1 MNKFFLFGTIAC
13 AALTFASC
21 SNSELSASEE
31 NAPKAIGFDV
41 YQGRMPV
48 TRAATDGTSIQTSGF
63 GVLASR
69 TSGDWTSSATPNFL
83 YNQKVTYSNSNW
95 TYTPTKYWPTN
106 SDKISF
112 WAYAPYAEN
121 NANISLSN
129 VSAAGA
135 PKVTINLPT
144 TPNPADLDF
153 VAACAMNKTYSG
165 TNNGS
170 VDFTLKHEMTRAAF
184 KIVGQNLPEN
194 TNLKITSIKLYG
206 TKLYSSATYTFPTSD
221 SNTGG
226 SWGSQ
231 SSTNNTITLTQ
242 DISGGTN
249 SNYLYLI
256 PVESLGDREIS
267 VEVSYTVTLPGDAP
281 VSKTSKVYIP
291 TGGLQ
296 QGKSY
301 LYTFTYD
308 ITQDSGSGDGK
319 FHPISFSATVTPWDS
334 DTTEN
339 LVQ

>member
-106 SDKISF
+106 TDKISF
-112 WAYAPYAEN
+112 WAYAPYDDS
-121 NANISLSN
+121 NITFSG
-129 VSAAGA
+129 VSEQGA
-135 PKVTINLPT
+135 PTATVTLP
-144 TPNPADLDF
+144 NDADLDF
-153 VAACAMNKTYSG
+153 VADCAMNKTYQTSSG
-165 TNNGS
+165 NVEFSLNH
-170 VDFTLKHEMTRAAF
+170 VMTRAAF

-194 TNLKITSIKLYG
+194 TKLKITSIKLSG

-231 SSTNNTITLTQ
+231 LSTNNTITLTQ
-242 DISGGTN
+242 DISEGTN

-256 PVESLGDREIS
+256 PVESLGDRDIS

-281 VSKTSKVYIP
+281 VSKTPTVYIP
-291 TGGLQ
+291 AGGLK

-308 ITQDSGSGDGK
+308 IREDSGSD
-319 FHPISFSATVTPWDS
+319 FHPISFSATVTSWDS

-339 LVQ
+339 LVQK

>member
-48 TRAATDGTSIQTSGF
+48 TRAKTDGTSIQTSGF

-83 YNQKVTYSNSNW
+83 HNQKVTYSNSNW

-112 WAYAPYAEN
+112 WAYAPYAED

-129 VSAAGA
+129 VSATSA
-135 PKVTINLPT
+135 PTATITLP
-144 TPNPADLDF
+144 NAADLDF
-153 VAACAMNKTYSG
+153 VAACAMNKTYSN
-165 TNNGS
+165 TNGL
-170 VDFTLKHEMTRAAF
+170 VAFTLKHEMTRAAF

-194 TNLKITSIKLYG
+194 TNLKITSIKLSG

-221 SNTGG
+221 SKTGG

-242 DISGGTN
+242 DISEGTN

-308 ITQDSGSGDGK
+308 ITQDSGSGDDK
-319 FHPISFSATVTPWDS
+319 FHPISFSATVTSWDS

-339 LVQ
+339 LVQQ

>member
-48 TRAATDGTSIQTSGF
+48 TRAATDDNSIQSNGF

-69 TSGDWTSSATPNFL
+69 TSYNWTNEAPNFL
-83 YNQKVTYSNSNW
+83 YNQKVTYSSPNW

-106 SDKISF
+106 DDNISF

-129 VSAAGA
+129 ESAAGA
-135 PKVTINLPT
+135 PTATITRPDA
-144 TPNPADLDF
+144 ADLDF
-153 VAACAMNKTYSG
+153 VADCAMNKTYQTS
-165 TNNGS
+165 NGNVEFS
-170 VDFTLKHEMTRAAF
+170 LKHEMTRAAF
-184 KIVGQNLPEN
+184 KIEAASNFPSGA
-194 TNLKITSIKLYG
+194 TLKMTQVKLSG
-206 TKLYSSATYTFPTSD
+206 TKLYSSAIYTFPTTDDQIGTWARTDGNS
-221 SNTGG
+221 
-226 SWGSQ
+226 
-231 SSTNNTITLTQ
+231 NTITLTEDVDQ
-242 DISGGTN
+242 NNQSG
-249 SNYLYLI
+249 YLYLI
-256 PVESLGDREIS
+256 PVESLQANDIS
-267 VEVSYTVTLPGDAP
+267 VEVFYTVTLPGDVGVDKSAT
-281 VSKTSKVYIP
+281 VHIP

-308 ITQDSGSGDGK
+308 ITQDSGSGDNQ
-319 FHPISFSATVTPWDS
+319 FHPITFSARV
-334 DTTEN
+334 EN
-339 LVQ
+339 WGTDNAGDLTN

>member
-69 TSGDWTSSATPNFL
+69 TSGDGDWTSSATPNFL

-129 VSAAGA
+129 VSATGA
-135 PKVTINLPT
+135 PKVTITLPT

-165 TNNGS
+165 TTNGS
-170 VDFTLKHEMTRAAF
+170 VAFTLKHEMTRAAF
-184 KIVGQNLPEN
+184 KIEAASNFPSGA
-194 TNLKITSIKLYG
+194 TLKMTKVELSG
-206 TKLYSSATYTFPTSD
+206 TKLYSSAIYTFPTTDDRIGTWARTDGNS
-221 SNTGG
+221 
-226 SWGSQ
+226 
-231 SSTNNTITLTQ
+231 NTITLTEDVDQ
-242 DISGGTN
+242 NNQSG
-249 SNYLYLI
+249 YLYLI

-281 VSKTSKVYIP
+281 VSKTTTVYIP
-291 TGGLQ
+291 AGGLK

-308 ITQDSGSGDGK
+308 IEDSGSG

-339 LVQ
+339 LVQQ

>member
-1 MNKFFLFGTIAC
+1 MNKLFLFCTITC

-48 TRAATDGTSIQTSGF
+48 TRAKTDGTSIQTSGF

-83 YNQKVTYSNSNW
+83 HNQKVTYSNSNW

-106 SDKISF
+106 DNKISF
-112 WAYAPYAEN
+112 WAYAPYAED

-129 VSAAGA
+129 VSAISA
-135 PKVTINLPT
+135 PTATITLP
-144 TPNPADLDF
+144 NAADLDF

-165 TNNGS
+165 TNNGL

-184 KIVGQNLPEN
+184 KIVAASNFPSGA
-194 TNLKITSIKLYG
+194 TLKMTQVKLSG
-206 TKLYSSATYTFPTSD
+206 KKLYSSAIYTFPTTDDQIGTWARTDGNS
-221 SNTGG
+221 
-226 SWGSQ
+226 
-231 SSTNNTITLTQ
+231 NTITLTEDVDQ
-242 DISGGTN
+242 NNQSG
-249 SNYLYLI
+249 YLYLI
-256 PVESLGDREIS
+256 PVESLQANDIS
-267 VEVSYTVTLPGDAP
+267 VEVFYTVTLPGDVGVDKSAT
-281 VSKTSKVYIP
+281 VHIP

-308 ITQDSGSGDGK
+308 ITQDSGSGNNQ
-319 FHPISFSATVTPWDS
+319 FHPITFSATV
-334 DTTEN
+334 EN
-339 LVQ
+339 WGTDNAGDLTN